1 MSGEA
6 NITNLKI
13 TDDTIAQRAYEIWE
27 SRGCPEGDGG
37 DDWETAKL
45 QLLSE
50 CGPTEATSELAS
62 DSRRGPLLR
71 LFDRLRS
78 RAAL

>member
-1 MSGEA
+1 MSSEA
-6 NITNLKI
+6 NKENPNLN
-13 TDDTIAQRAYEIWE
+13 DEAVAQRAYEIWE

-50 CGPTEATSELAS
+50 SEPAEATSEPAS
-62 DSRRGPLLR
+62 HSRRGPLLR
-71 LFDRLRS
+71 LFDRLRN